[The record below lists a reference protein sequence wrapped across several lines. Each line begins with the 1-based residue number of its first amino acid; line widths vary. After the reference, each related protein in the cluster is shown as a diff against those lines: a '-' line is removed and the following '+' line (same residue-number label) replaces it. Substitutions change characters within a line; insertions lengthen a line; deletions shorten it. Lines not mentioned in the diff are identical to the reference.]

1 MHSIMSFS
9 VVPPHPRFQA
19 QKSLLVV
26 VVTSSLI
33 LVNAAAAEETTSGSA
48 TLDTVVVE
56 ASKREES
63 LSTMSQTVEVAGR
76 EELAQQQVQSV
87 LDLNRVFPDLYLSY
101 SASTLFPIMTLRGVT
116 SAQDYY
122 NPALTVY
129 VDGVPQLPMMAL
141 QSLADVQQV
150 ELLKGPQGTLYG
162 KSASGGVLN
171 IVTRQPDAT
180 PYLHLHGGVASRD
193 SYDVQGQAAGQLA
206 NGLFG
211 SVALLKNEHNGDIGS
226 DLVDG
231 SDDLGGTAT
240 DAGRIQL
247 RLAPDGAD
255 YQLNVSAARDCTSS
269 DQEAYTLFD
278 DIDDRE
284 AAISSDLPEAYRD
297 FDQERCGNQ
306 YALNSQ
312 YDIGI
317 WRLSAI
323 ASQQSL
329 NVRRN
334 WAIGTYYTSQPE
346 EWDQTTLELKIATR
360 NDGSE
365 RSWDMVAGVYQQ
377 SVDQSRSYI
386 FDMVAPG
393 YYAYYNIDSDNTS
406 SSVAAYADV
415 TLHLNSKLDVSVGG
429 RFSHDSADTDFAG
442 SVAGSDFSGDDDTSE
457 NTWLG
462 RLSAGYQFTP
472 AFRGYVNI
480 AQGYKPVGYNL
491 APSSVADG
499 VGYGRETS
507 ISYEAGGRYQSGTLN
522 AHAALYRVN
531 TRDVQM
537 YGDNDMG
544 SQTLTNVGD
553 MHASG
558 LELSADWLALT
569 QLTLSAAGNVTQSEF
584 DHYEDSNSCTD
595 CSGNDVPLV
604 PDYQFTLAATGH
616 FYPAG
621 QQLEPALSVSRT
633 GRQYFDSGNSM
644 EQPAYTLVNANIAW
658 QALPG
663 LALSLYGHNLTDETV
678 RTYAFTFGG
687 TAYAQIN
694 EGRTLGL
701 SVDYVY

>member
-1 MHSIMSFS
+1 M
-9 VVPPHPRFQA
+9 
-19 QKSLLVV
+19 
-26 VVTSSLI
+26 
-33 LVNAAAAEETTSGSA
+33 
-48 TLDTVVVE
+48 
-56 ASKREES
+56 
-63 LSTMSQTVEVAGR
+63 
-76 EELAQQQVQSV
+76 
-87 LDLNRVFPDLYLSY
+87 
-101 SASTLFPIMTLRGVT
+101 
-116 SAQDYY
+116 
-122 NPALTVY
+122 
-129 VDGVPQLPMMAL
+129 
-141 QSLADVQQV
+141 
-150 ELLKGPQGTLYG
+150 
-162 KSASGGVLN
+162 
-171 IVTRQPDAT
+171 
-180 PYLHLHGGVASRD
+180 
-193 SYDVQGQAAGQLA
+193 A

-211 SVALLKNEHNGDIGS
+211 SVALLKNEHNGDISS

-231 SDDLGGTAT
+231 GDDLGGTAT
-240 DAGRIQL
+240 DAGRVQL
-247 RLAPDGAD
+247 RLAPGGAD

-306 YALNSQ
+306 YAVNGQ
-312 YDIGI
+312 YDVGI

-334 WAIGTYYTSQPE
+334 WAIGTYYSSQPE
-346 EWDQTTLELKIATR
+346 EWDQTTLELKLATR
-360 NDGSE
+360 DDGSD

-377 SVDQSRSYI
+377 SVDQRRSYI

-393 YYAYYNIDSDNTS
+393 YFAYYDIDSDNTS

-415 TLHLNSKLDVSVGG
+415 TLHLSSKADVSVGG

-442 SVAGSDFSGDDDTSE
+442 SVAGSDFSDDDDTSE

-462 RLSAGYQFTP
+462 RLSAGYQFSP
-472 AFRGYVNI
+472 GFRGYVNI
-480 AQGYKPVGYNL
+480 AQGYKPAGYNL
-491 APSSVADG
+491 APASVADG
-499 VGYGRETS
+499 VGYNRETS
-507 ISYEAGGRYQSGTLN
+507 TSYEVGGRYQSGALN
-522 AHAALYRVN
+522 AHAAAYRVN
-531 TRDVQM
+531 TQDVQM
-537 YGDNDMG
+537 YGDNNMG

-553 MHASG
+553 MHATG
-558 LELSADWLALT
+558 LELSADWLALS
-569 QLTLSAAGNVTQSEF
+569 QLTLSAAGNITQSEF
-584 DHYEDSNSCTD
+584 DHYEDSSSCTD
-595 CSGNDVPLV
+595 CSDNDVPLV
-604 PDYQFTLAATGH
+604 PDFQFTLAATGH